1 MAEDVAE
8 KDASSELLNNIVAI
22 TIAILA
28 TFLALSAIKG
38 GNIAQAIEQAS
49 AERNNSWAWYQAVRV
64 REDMSTYVLAD
75 LNRLQRNAAP
85 NSEEATRLAA
95 EITEQEAEVG
105 RVRERKD
112 EVQARAVA
120 AEEEFAGLSVID
132 DQYDLSTA
140 LISIAMSLLAVCVLA
155 KARWLFAFSM
165 LPALAGVGVGVMAM
179 MRIPL
184 EAEIL
189 FAWLA

>member
-1 MAEDVAE
+1 MAEDSGD
-8 KDASSELLNNIVAI
+8 KDARSETLNNIVAL

-64 REDMSTYVLAD
+64 REDMSTYVLAG
-75 LNRLQRNAAP
+75 LNRSLRTTPPQ
-85 NSEEATRLAA
+85 SEEAARLRA
-95 EITEQEAEVG
+95 EIAEQEAEVS

-112 EVQARAVA
+112 EVQARAEG
-120 AEEEFAGLSVID
+120 AETEFAALSLID

-155 KARWLFAFSM
+155 KARWLFVFSL
-165 LPALAGVGVGVMAM
+165 LPGLAGMGVGVAAM
-179 MRIPL
+179 LRIPIQ
-184 EAEIL
+184 AQAL
-189 FAWLA
+189 FAWLS